1 MENKKIKGAT
11 AVDLEGIHFRSKLER
26 SCYVKLR
33 EAGFE
38 VSYEPQRC
46 TIWEGKRLEKVI
58 SYQPNKRNK
67 REVET
72 TTRPL
77 LPITY
82 TPDFLV
88 ISGNLLCYFDAK
100 GFPNDRYS
108 MKKKMFL
115 KYLEEA
121 AIAKS
126 DIRYLFFEVHS
137 VSQILHSIKIIQNM
151 TQLEKIK
158 SLTKELPQKDRELS
172 SKFIT
177 TRDFRSLWELVHSCL
192 IRIRRNGLKE
202 NPNPKYQELN
212 VEKLQTLE
220 AEVSNYLSQ
229 LDPGWLEDLEMEDI
243 ETPTDEKY

>member
-11 AVDLEGIHFRSKLER
+11 AVDFEGIHFKSKSER
-26 SCYVKLR
+26 SCYIKLR

-38 VSYEPQRC
+38 VIYEPERC
-46 TIWEGKRLEKVI
+46 VVWKGGRLEKVI
-58 SYQPNKRNK
+58 SYQPSKKNR
-67 REVET
+67 REVEA

-88 ISGNLLCYFDAK
+88 VSGNVICYFDIK
-100 GFPNDRYS
+100 GYANDRYP

-115 KYLEEA
+115 KYLEETGS
-121 AIAKS
+121 S
-126 DIRYLFFEVHS
+126 DCTYLFFEINS
-137 VSQILHSIKIIQNM
+137 VSQLLHSIKIIQNM

-172 SKFIT
+172 DKFLT

-192 IRIRRNGLKE
+192 IRIRRNELKE
-202 NPNPKYQELN
+202 NPNPEYQTLN
-212 VEKLQTLE
+212 VENLRTLE

-229 LDPGWLEDLEMEDI
+229 LDPDWLEDLEMGDM
-243 ETPTDEKY
+243 ETPTDEEY